1 MAGTLGKKIFVLFF
15 SLFAGMTF
23 LYPQEA
29 NDQYGFGGRTFLI
42 QSALE
47 VGKSTKGIWDVPGKP
62 GKDSG
67 NFKPIGKGDWLHMG
81 VWERE
86 KGDPDDR
93 LFIFRPAQGSAVGRY
108 FINFARNSYWGINA
122 IVPTGKVEA
131 RTRAD
136 HFELKYLR
144 DGRWKIYYSPG
155 VIIALENNASKNGS
169 RLVLR
174 PDFNG
179 PAAEWVFFDLG
190 TQRSFIPVIQ
200 NTAQDNA
207 APVRKLEDVLEVNY
221 PARHQYFNSVKSDQF
236 AQDNSGGKMVSI
248 LNSFKMADQW
258 TVVKDVI
265 SKVKPNSDLNAK
277 RAILAE
283 LLKVDIKKGSN
294 FLEKAL
300 SNKMRESIEKEA
312 LTEKDEVSKKM
323 ILDIANKI

>member
-23 LYPQEA
+23 LYPQQA

-47 VGKSTKGIWDVPGKP
+47 VGKSANGIWDVPGKP
-62 GKDSG
+62 GKDRG
-67 NFKPIGKGDWLHMG
+67 NFKNIGSGDWLQIQ
-81 VWERE
+81 VWSRE
-86 KGDPDDR
+86 AGDPNDR
-93 LFIFRPAQGSAVGRY
+93 LFIFRPAQGTAAGRY
-108 FINFARNSYWGINA
+108 FINFARDSYWGVNA

-131 RTRAD
+131 RTRSD

-144 DGRWKIYYSPG
+144 DGRWKIYHSPG
-155 VIIALENNASKNGS
+155 VIVCLENNSSKNGS
-169 RLVLR
+169 KLVLR

-200 NTAQDNA
+200 NTNNQTA
-207 APVRKLEDVLEVNY
+207 ARKLEDVLQVNY

-236 AQDNSGGKMVSI
+236 AQDNAGNKMVSI
-248 LNSFKMADQW
+248 LNSLKMADQW
-258 TVVKDVI
+258 SVVKDVI
-265 SKVKPNSDLNAK
+265 SKIKPNSDLSAK
-277 RAILAE
+277 RAVLSE
-283 LLKVDIKKGSN
+283 LVKVDIKKGSN

-300 SNKMRESIEKEA
+300 GNKMRESIEKEA
-312 LTEKDEVSKKM
+312 LSEKDEESKKL
-323 ILDIANKI
+323 ILEIAEKI

>member
-1 MAGTLGKKIFVLFF
+1 MAKSIRRKIFVLLF
-15 SLFAGMTF
+15 SLCAGITF
-23 LYPQEA
+23 LYSQQA

-47 VGKSTKGIWDVPGKP
+47 VGKSANGIWDVPGQP
-62 GKDSG
+62 GKTKG
-67 NFKPIGKGDWLHMG
+67 NLKNIAGGDWLQMQ
-81 VWERE
+81 VWQRE
-86 KGDPDDR
+86 PGDPDDR
-93 LFIFRPAQGSAVGRY
+93 LFLFRPAQGSAAGRY
-108 FINFARNSYWGINA
+108 FINFARNALWGINA
-122 IVPTGKVEA
+122 IVPTGKVEI

-155 VIIALENNASKNGS
+155 VIVALENNASKNGS

-248 LNSFKMADQW
+248 LNSYKMADQW